1 MIRTYGWVVLAAW
14 SACQSAAA
22 QDWAV
27 KMFAVTSHDFGVVAR
42 GAKAEFDFV
51 LQNIYEEDVH
61 IASVRSSCGCT
72 QPKIMKD
79 SLKTWEKSAIR
90 AVIDTR
96 SFLGRKDATL
106 TVTIDRPFPAEVQL
120 HVYVFIRGDVVVQ
133 PGVIDFGKVSAGSGA
148 VQKARISYAGRPDWR
163 VLRVESANPH
173 ISAEIVETER
183 SPAGIKY
190 DLIAK
195 LKPEAPAGYIQD
207 HLVLVTNDD
216 AASTSRV
223 PVPLE
228 GIVGSATSSAIS
240 VRPSVLMITTESGV
254 PATRLIVVQGR
265 QPFRII
271 GIESDDERVQAKLPT
286 EAKSPHIVSVTFT
299 GSTTTGMIN
308 ARLRIRTDV
317 VQGPVLDVPVQITV
331 SPSHVGGGDG
341 SSPVRES
348 GARP

>member
-1 MIRTYGWVVLAAW
+1 
-14 SACQSAAA
+14 
-22 QDWAV
+22 
-27 KMFAVTSHDFGVVAR
+27 MFAVTSHDFGVVAR

-72 QPKIMKD
+72 QPKILKD

-133 PGVIDFGKVSAGSGA
+133 PGVINFGTVDAGSGA
-148 VQKARISYAGRPDWR
+148 VQKARISYAGRPDWQ

-173 ISAEIVETER
+173 VSAEVVETER

-195 LKPEAPAGYIQD
+195 LNPEAPVGYIQD
-207 HLVLVTNDD
+207 HLVLVTNDY
-216 AASTSRV
+216 AASTARV
-223 PVPLE
+223 PVLIE
-228 GIVGSATSSAIS
+228 GIVGSAISA
-240 VRPSVLMITTESGV
+240 RPSVLMMATESGV
-254 PATRLIVVQGR
+254 PVTRQIVVQGR
-265 QPFRII
+265 QPFRIV
-271 GIESDDERVQAKLPT
+271 GVECDDARLRANPPT
-286 EAKSPHIVSVTFT
+286 ESKSLHIVGVTFA
-299 GSTTTGMIN
+299 GSTTTGIIN
-308 ARLRIRTDV
+308 ARLRVRTDV
-317 VQGPVLDVPVQITV
+317 GQGTVLDVPVQVTI
-331 SPSHVGGGDG
+331 SAPHVGGDGASPGGDG
-341 SSPVRES
+341 